1 MTRKQTECTELKK
14 DSAGEEIVRWENC
27 KDTAAVWT
35 EQSEFGQSDLCL
47 EEQEELPPWFTKDP
61 QG

>member
-35 EQSEFGQSDLCL
+35 EQREFGQWLVFGRTGRVIS
-47 EEQEELPPWFTKDP
+47 PVY
-61 QG
+61 